1 MFPTGPSAVFE
12 VPRAVVLACWGTAA
26 LRGEVSPE
34 HAARWAFRAD
44 DEVDGDG
51 VDVAEVLSRLLA
63 AGVRGLRVVLP
74 VAGDPLGLPGPAA
87 FNALACE
94 AGECVIATGPV
105 TTGASA
111 LPAAGSTL
119 GLVPQVLPFGSDLE
133 PGVVVGW
140 HEHPVALRPAGGEGL
155 AGADRA
161 LRTGLREAAD
171 VLTELDVARW
181 RPEAAERWA
190 DLRSAQLDAR
200 LLPAAVPGRA
210 LAVLS
215 DALRLRALL
224 ALALEDDGGAVSSW
238 EATRRADVLRRLD
251 GVARHAVAAAANS
264 PLEPRSP

>member
-1 MFPTGPSAVFE
+1 VFPTGSPTGFD
-12 VPRAVVLACWGTAA
+12 VPRAVLLASWGTAA

-44 DEVDGDG
+44 DEVDGDA
-51 VDVAEVLSRLLA
+51 VDVAEVLTRLLA
-63 AGVRGLRVVLP
+63 EGVPGFRVVLP

-94 AGECVIATGPV
+94 AGECVIATGPA
-105 TTGASA
+105 TAASSSR
-111 LPAAGSTL
+111 PAAGTL
-119 GLVPQVLPFGSDLE
+119 ALVPQVLPFGSDLE

-140 HEHPVALRPAGGEGL
+140 HEHPVALRPAGGEAL

-161 LRTGLREAAD
+161 LRTGLRKAAD

-200 LLPAAVPGRA
+200 LLPAALRARA

-251 GVARHAVAAAANS
+251 GVARHAVAAATNS
-264 PLEPRSP
+264 PLERRR